1 MPESNRHSCQSCREQ
16 LIELVLESKTKGF
29 DTGQET
35 LRDHLAACA
44 TCRSFWATL
53 TGLKPAFVL
62 PGLYSQ
68 GLKYRTLKR
77 LAAEAESLDR
87 GFLGLMIPVS
97 LLSLLFWFAIPLIL
111 LTWLL
116 DYWLARPWHSLLLST
131 FFLTSLGFLAGS
143 LAFLG
148 LTRGRGA
155 EQLKGRMKELLE
167 GFHG

>member
-1 MPESNRHSCQSCREQ
+1 MSERKPNDCQSYRDQ
-16 LIELVLESKTKGF
+16 LISLLLEGKAKGL
-29 DTGQET
+29 DIEQER
-35 LRDHLAACA
+35 LSGHLSGCPG
-44 TCRSFWATL
+44 CRSFWAAI
-53 TGLKPAFVL
+53 TGLKSSFDL
-62 PGLYSQ
+62 PDFYTT
-68 GLKYRTLKR
+68 GLKYRTMKR
-77 LAAEAESLDR
+77 LAAEAETPDH

-97 LLSLLFWFAIPLIL
+97 LLSLLCWFAIPLML
-111 LTWLL
+111 LTWLF

-131 FFLTSLGFLAGS
+131 LLLTSLGFLIGS